1 MICVYFNSKIKK
13 RDQGNFGGV
22 YDLYLKVN
30 EIKRKSS
37 PAILQK
43 NNSWQ
48 FNFPLSFNSNN
59 ATIYIIEDLGKA
71 QLNRKCKK
79 AANRGFE

>member
-13 RDQGNFGGV
+13 REQGNFGGV

-43 NNSWQ
+43 TTVGNLT
-48 FNFPLSFNSNN
+48 FHFPLTLTTQQS
-59 ATIYIIEDLGKA
+59 T
-71 QLNRKCKK
+71 
-79 AANRGFE
+79 